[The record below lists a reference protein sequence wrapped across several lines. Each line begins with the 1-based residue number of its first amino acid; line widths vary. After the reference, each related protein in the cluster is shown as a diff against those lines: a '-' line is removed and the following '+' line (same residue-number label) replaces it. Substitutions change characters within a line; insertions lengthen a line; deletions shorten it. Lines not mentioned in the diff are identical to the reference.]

1 LTARRRRPNMDL
13 FAAEANFNQK
23 SARGTQKPGAKGSG
37 SCSGHFLDLARQ
49 LTSQALGRA
58 ILPKIP
64 S

>member
-1 LTARRRRPNMDL
+1 MDL